1 MVLENNTL
9 VIGFNWSVEVIVIT
23 LLTVVLVFGIIISF
37 YSRWPANLSL
47 LKYVLTIVILLIII
61 IPAVYSP
68 IHLSI
73 NDEKIVIKRIVRN
86 IEIDLRNVYSVTIIS
101 NREISNSIRTFGS
114 GGLFGYLGQFKNNL
128 IGSYT
133 MYATEKQ
140 NLIYINT
147 SKGKYVFSCSKPH
160 EFIELVN
167 KKKKNVL

>member
-1 MVLENNTL
+1 MVLENSTL
-9 VIGFNWSVEVIVIT
+9 EIGFNWSVEVIVIT
-23 LLTVVLVFGIIISF
+23 LLTVVLVLGIIISF

-47 LKYVLTIVILLIII
+47 LKYALTIVILLIII
-61 IPAVYSP
+61 VPAVYSP
-68 IHLSI
+68 IRLSI
-73 NDEKIVIKRIVRN
+73 NDEKLVLKRLVGN
-86 IEIDLRNVYSVTIIS
+86 IEIDLKNVYSVTIIS

-140 NLIYINT
+140 NLISINT

-167 KKKKNVL
+167 QKKKNVL